1 MSPQQSGKWVKDKEL
16 LFPPDESCY
25 LYKRPRSNV
34 WQYFLS
40 ISPEEGSERKS
51 TKESDLEKARDDYDK
66 AWYGRLIQ
74 ELEWVLH
81 HESF

>member
-51 TKESDLEKARDDYDK
+51 TKESDLEKAMLVARERFYDVRARQQAGLFCK
-66 AWYGRLIQ
+66 
-74 ELEWVLH
+74 
-81 HESF
+81 